1 MNTMSRSLAG
11 LTQTNLGE
19 SLVTI
24 AEDSQTFEESQFENS
39 RLDVKEAKN
48 SSFSTPKS
56 IENASDLC
64 AKSSPINGIKKDI
77 VV

>member
-39 RLDVKEAKN
+39 RLNVKEAKN

-56 IENASDLC
+56 IEKASDLC
-64 AKSSPINGIKKDI
+64 AKFSPIDGREEDI